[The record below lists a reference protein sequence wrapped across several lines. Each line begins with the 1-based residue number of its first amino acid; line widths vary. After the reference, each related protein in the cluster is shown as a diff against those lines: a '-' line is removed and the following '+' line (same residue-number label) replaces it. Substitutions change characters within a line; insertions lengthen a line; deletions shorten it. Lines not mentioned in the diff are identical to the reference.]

1 MHLFRCCIFHDISE
15 LYFDGG
21 WITSTS
27 TEQVRMSLTTG
38 CGGKKLEKTSSL
50 FAGNE
55 MVALFLLP
63 GVQEEEQKSVEI
75 EFFSFFVIRG
85 SPSGST
91 VANPWFGSRDVIGEW
106 AVITNEIC
114 HHRKGVL
121 AYRKGRRHDVGFD
134 SVWNANQF
142 RTLFRVYR
150 FRFVLSLIFWST
162 ISRYGCSISPWWS
175 FSIRTSS
182 FEVQKF
188 NFIFYMTK
196 CGILWIPLGDRTY
209 YVISWSNKNYKQMS
223 KGMYT
228 QS

>member
-1 MHLFRCCIFHDISE
+1 M
-15 LYFDGG
+15 
-21 WITSTS
+21 
-27 TEQVRMSLTTG
+27 
-38 CGGKKLEKTSSL
+38 GGKRVRENVISFCRKWNGGTFSST
-50 FAGNE
+50 
-55 MVALFLLP
+55 

-75 EFFSFFVIRG
+75 EFFFFFVIRG
-85 SPSGST
+85 SPSAWN

-150 FRFVLSLIFWST
+150 FRFVLTLIFWST

-188 NFIFYMTK
+188 NFLFYMTK

-209 YVISWSNKNYKQMS
+209 YVISWSNKNIKQMS